1 MATFDKPLTYRD
13 LQAIERSQKNE
24 AVRIR
29 ETIAAM
35 EGNPWPWDPNGT
47 NVPPGCPHPMKFHN
61 FTGKQFQKWRRK
73 HGFHRKDLSQI
84 LKVNID
90 TLSRWE
96 QERCALPKYMYMAM
110 WYVEALKLYFF
121 QPQKKP

>member
-1 MATFDKPLTYRD
+1 MPTFDKPLTYRD
-13 LQAIERSQKNE
+13 LQAIERSQKSE

-29 ETIAAM
+29 EKIAAI

-47 NVPPGCPHPMKFHN
+47 NVPPGTPHPMKFHG
-61 FTGKQFQKWRRK
+61 FTGKQFKKWRKK
-73 HGFHRKDLSQI
+73 HGFSRENLCEI

-96 QERCALPKYMYMAM
+96 QERSPLPKYMYMAM
-110 WYVEALKLYFF
+110 WYVESLKHYFF
-121 QPQKKP
+121 QPRQR